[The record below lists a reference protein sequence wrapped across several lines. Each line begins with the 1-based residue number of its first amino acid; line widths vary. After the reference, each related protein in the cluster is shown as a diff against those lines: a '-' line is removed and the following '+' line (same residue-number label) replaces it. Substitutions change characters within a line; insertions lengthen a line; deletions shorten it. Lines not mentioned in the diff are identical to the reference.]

1 MLDGMKPAF
10 LVAFWGTHSSMP
22 PEVFILTTEAP
33 ERPGGQ
39 ERFVQGLLQ
48 VLEKHGYRTRVFHAG
63 NCAPEWVRRP
73 ANWFLRHLSGAL
85 VGYFVG
91 RVARKMLNGDVV
103 AVVSNATVGWYPLRT
118 NAGTRKIHYYHG
130 TYRGQAEAIRPFIS
144 ILGYQ
149 KLKWWDAMVLE
160 RLSGRGK
167 LCLVNSEQTAQEV
180 QRFFGYPCE
189 TTWCLL
195 DTDHFCP
202 GDRTAAR
209 RALGLHED
217 ARVGLFVGSAHPVK
231 GFLVAQA
238 LIRRFPELDW
248 LLALRGELPPAVS
261 GRPGVRVFQNA
272 DYATLPLL
280 YNAADVFICPSRYEP
295 FGYVV
300 AEALACGTPTVASP
314 GGASRKFLGG
324 PPWDRFL
331 VADPEDVEAFAAAI
345 AEILRDPEEMRRRV
359 IQQVRPQIV
368 ELMAPES
375 WARRFFEVTGL

>member
-1 MLDGMKPAF
+1 
-10 LVAFWGTHSSMP
+10 MP

-39 ERFVQGLLQ
+39 ERSVQGLLQ
-48 VLEKHGYRTRVFHAG
+48 LLEKRGYRTRVFHAG
-63 NCAPEWVRRP
+63 NCAPAWVQRP
-73 ANWFLRHLSGAL
+73 ANRLLRHLSGAL

-91 RVARKMLNGDVV
+91 RAARREQHKDVI
-103 AVVSNATVGWYPLRT
+103 AVISNATVGWYPLRT
-118 NAGTRKIHYYHG
+118 NAGTRRIHYYHG

-144 ILGYQ
+144 MLGYQ

-167 LCLVNSEQTAQEV
+167 VCLVNSEQTAQEV
-180 QRFFGYPCE
+180 QRFFGYRCE
-189 TTWCLL
+189 TTWNPL

-209 RALGLHED
+209 RALGLREN

-231 GFLVAQA
+231 GFSVVQA
-238 LIRRFPELDW
+238 LMGRFPEVDW
-248 LLALRGELPPAVS
+248 LLALRGELPPGVT
-261 GRPGVRVFQNA
+261 GRPGVCVFQNA

-280 YNAADVFICPSRYEP
+280 YNAADVFICPSRYES

-300 AEALACGTPTVASP
+300 AEALACGTPTVASL
-314 GGASRKFLGG
+314 GGASRKFLGR

-331 VADPEDVEAFAAAI
+331 IANPEDVEAFAAAI
-345 AEILRDPEEMRRRV
+345 AEILRNPEELRQRV
-359 IQQVRPQIV
+359 IQQIRPQIV
-368 ELMAPES
+368 ELMAPKK
-375 WARRFFEVTGL
+375 WAQRFFAVMGL